1 MSRSTLTRLL
11 LCGLLTVAV
20 SARGM
25 ERITLSNGFTV
36 DCHHRGTAADGSIRL
51 FLREDESSYLD
62 VDASRIRS
70 TETLQ
75 EPSRAA
81 AVPVVEAPAHVIPL
95 PSASVEHL
103 LAEQGEVHHLNVDL
117 LKSVV
122 QAESGGHIRAV
133 SRTGAQG
140 LMQLMPGTAK
150 ALGVTDSF
158 APDQNLRG
166 GTTYLD
172 RLLVRYHDDLA
183 LALAAYNAGPGA
195 VDRYHGVPPYRET
208 QAYVARIIREF
219 NRRTLLAQRAAL
231 AQVSVA
237 K

>member
-1 MSRSTLTRLL
+1 M
-11 LCGLLTVAV
+11 CGLLATAGV
-20 SARGM
+20 ARGM

-36 DCHHRGTAADGSIRL
+36 DCHHRGTSAEGKTRL
-51 FLREDESSYLD
+51 FLREDESSFLD
-62 VDASRIRS
+62 VDASRITS
-70 TETLQ
+70 TEPLQ
-75 EPSRAA
+75 ET
-81 AVPVVEAPAHVIPL
+81 AVVADKPRVEAPGRVVPL
-95 PSASVEHL
+95 PSAGVEEL
-103 LAEQGEVHHLNVDL
+103 LAQQGEAHHLNVDL
-117 LKSVV
+117 LKIVV
-122 QAESGGHIRAV
+122 QAESGGHVRAV
-133 SRTGAQG
+133 SHAGAQG

-150 ALGVTDSF
+150 SLGVTDSF

-208 QAYVARIIREF
+208 QVYVARIIREF

-231 AQVSVA
+231 AQVTAA